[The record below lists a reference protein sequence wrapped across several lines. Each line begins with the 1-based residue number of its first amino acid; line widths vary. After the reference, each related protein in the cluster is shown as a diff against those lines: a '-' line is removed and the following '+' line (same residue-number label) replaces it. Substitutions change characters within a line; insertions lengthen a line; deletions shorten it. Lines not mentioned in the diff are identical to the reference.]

1 MADSFRDLGLVK
13 RTPSACDNYMK
24 NETEKRT
31 IVTFDQIGRKCNFVL
46 LAANLPNWQ
55 FWRINGVFGRLNESG
70 RLEYSGISN
79 F

>member
-1 MADSFRDLGLVK
+1 MVDSFRDLGLVK
-13 RTPSACDNYMK
+13 RTPSACNNYMK

-55 FWRINGVFGRLNESG
+55 FWRINGVIWTIERIGKARIF
-70 RLEYSGISN
+70 
-79 F
+79 